1 MYSDNIINNNREIV
15 YLIDPLLSCVSFVR
29 CKKKKNIIVFYY
41 FAFINFSIM
50 EDNVIDNKISEVEKS
65 LSTRF
70 RNYLHINAY
79 SLFKILGEYLY
90 SKV

>member
-1 MYSDNIINNNREIV
+1 
-15 YLIDPLLSCVSFVR
+15 
-29 CKKKKNIIVFYY
+29 
-41 FAFINFSIM
+41 M